1 MKQLM
6 LVASALL
13 MLVATTSLPTTRASA
28 DDTNVEQMIEN
39 AKTPADHE
47 AIAKYYDQQAAKA
60 NEQVQWHQKLLKAY
74 MANPRFSTMQMHCS
88 RLVDFYK
95 NEAKENTK
103 LAQEHREMA
112 RSTASESTQ
121 SP

>member
-1 MKQLM
+1 MKRLM

-13 MLVATTSLPTTRASA
+13 MLVVMTALPAIGA
-28 DDTNVEQMIEN
+28 AVDDTNVEQMIEN

-60 NEQVQWHQKLLKAY
+60 HEQMQWHEKLLKAY
-74 MANPRFSTMQMHCS
+74 MANPRLSTMQMHCS
-88 RLVDFYK
+88 RLVDLYK
-95 NEAKENTK
+95 NEAKEDRK
-103 LAQEHREMA
+103 LAHEHREMA
-112 RSTASESTQ
+112 RSTTSESTR

>member
-1 MKQLM
+1 MKRLM
-6 LVASALL
+6 LIWIPALL
-13 MLVATTSLPTTRASA
+13 VLVVLTGLPTIRAHA
-28 DDTNVEQMIEN
+28 DDTNIEQMIEN

-47 AIAKYYDQQAAKA
+47 AIAKYYDQQGAKA
-60 NEQVQWHQKLLKAY
+60 HQEMQWHQKLLKAY

-95 NEAKENTK
+95 NEAKEDKK

-112 RSTASESTQ
+112 KAAESK
-121 SP
+121 